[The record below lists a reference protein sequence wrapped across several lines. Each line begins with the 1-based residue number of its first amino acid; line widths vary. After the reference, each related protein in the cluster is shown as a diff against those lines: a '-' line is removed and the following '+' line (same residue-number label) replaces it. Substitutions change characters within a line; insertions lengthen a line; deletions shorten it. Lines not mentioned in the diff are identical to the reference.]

1 MREDGREETVRRP
14 LEPEEVGFEAAA
26 RKHGLWL
33 PSGFE
38 EDGVF
43 YETLE
48 HMPPHAEEFQA
59 TLEEVLEHGLYAVVR
74 TSETPGVKEEAE

>member
-1 MREDGREETVRRP
+1 MREDGRKETVRRP

-26 RKHGLWL
+26 LKYGLWL

-48 HMPPHAEEFQA
+48 HMPPHDEEFQA
-59 TLEEVLEHGLYAVVR
+59 TSEEVLERGLCAVVK
-74 TSETPGVKEEAE
+74 TSETTGVEEEAE

>member
-1 MREDGREETVRRP
+1 MGGRKPSGGHWSPRR
-14 LEPEEVGFEAAA
+14 LASRRAA

-48 HMPPHAEEFQA
+48 HLPPHDEEFQA
-59 TLEEVLEHGLYAVVR
+59 TLEEVLQHGLYAVVR